1 MLAWAAKE
9 RVLFSSGT
17 EDSTISAWAILPSNE
32 LELLMKLDAHK
43 DTVQVRGPWGDRGGL
58 VGGGSEGCIGHKDEA
73 EVSEGKEGAGRKRG
87 V

>member
-1 MLAWAAKE
+1 MIPQYVTPCRCHHVPVTAISRYAFHKRLLEAHRVLAWAAKE

-43 DTVQVRGPWGDRGGL
+43 DTVQVRGP
-58 VGGGSEGCIGHKDEA
+58 
-73 EVSEGKEGAGRKRG
+73 
-87 V
+87 